1 MGKVVVL
8 NAKNKI
14 KKGRKRMGHE
24 YSDKIV
30 TLLKQHQ
37 NSENREAMEAYMRNQ
52 FQFFGIRTPE
62 RTALLRDFL
71 KEHGKPQVEELP
83 DIVRCLWSEPQRE
96 CQYIALSHLDKQS
109 RYLTKDHLP
118 FLEEIIT
125 DKSWWDTIDHIAPNH
140 VGKIYQTE
148 EDDAYLE
155 KWIHSDNMWLNRIS
169 ILHQLKYKGKTDQDR
184 LFRYI
189 LFHNESK
196 EFFIQKAI
204 GWALREYSKTDPEAV
219 QQFIESEKLAPLS
232 KREGMKHI
240 NRRAKE
246 GKTVEKY

>member
-1 MGKVVVL
+1 
-8 NAKNKI
+8 
-14 KKGRKRMGHE
+14 MGHE
-24 YSDKIV
+24 YSDKII
-30 TLLKQHQ
+30 TLLKKHQ

-52 FQFFGIRTPE
+52 FQFYGIRTPE

-71 KEHGKPQVEELP
+71 KENGKPRVEELP
-83 DIVRCLWSEPQRE
+83 EIVRSLWSEPQRE
-96 CQYIALSHLDKQS
+96 CQYMALSLLDKQS
-109 RYLTKDHLP
+109 RYLTKKHLP
-118 FLEEIIT
+118 ILEEIIT
-125 DKSWWDTIDHIAPNH
+125 EKSWWDTIDHIAPNH

-169 ILHQLKYKGKTDQDR
+169 ILYQLKYKEKTDQDR

-189 LFHNESK
+189 SMHNESK
-196 EFFIQKAI
+196 EFFIQKSI

-240 NRRAKE
+240 QRKAKE
-246 GKTVEKY
+246 GKTVEK

>member
-1 MGKVVVL
+1 
-8 NAKNKI
+8 
-14 KKGRKRMGHE
+14 MGHE
-24 YSDKIV
+24 YSDKII
-30 TLLKQHQ
+30 TLLKKHQ

-71 KEHGKPQVEELP
+71 KENGKPPVEELP
-83 DIVRCLWSEPQRE
+83 AIVRSLWSEPQRE
-96 CQYIALSHLDKQS
+96 CQYIGLSLLDKQS
-109 RYLTKDHLP
+109 RNLTKDHLP

-189 LFHNESK
+189 LLHNESK

-240 NRRAKE
+240 HRRAGE
-246 GKTVEKY
+246 GKTVEK

>member
-1 MGKVVVL
+1 
-8 NAKNKI
+8 
-14 KKGRKRMGHE
+14 MGHE

-96 CQYIALSHLDKQS
+96 CQYIALSLLDKQS

-240 NRRAKE
+240 HRRAKE

>member
-1 MGKVVVL
+1 
-8 NAKNKI
+8 
-14 KKGRKRMGHE
+14 MGHE
-24 YSDKIV
+24 YSDKII
-30 TLLKQHQ
+30 TLLKKHQ

-71 KEHGKPQVEELP
+71 KEYGKPQVEELP

-96 CQYIALSHLDKQS
+96 CQYIALSLLDKRS

-118 FLEEIIT
+118 FLEELIVN
-125 DKSWWDTIDHIAPNH
+125 KSWWDTIDHIAPNH

-148 EDDAYLE
+148 EDDTYLE
-155 KWIHSDNMWLNRIS
+155 KWIHSDHMWLNRIS

-189 LFHNESK
+189 LLHNESK

-240 NRRAKE
+240 HRRAKA
-246 GKTVEKY
+246 GKNVEK

>member
-1 MGKVVVL
+1 
-8 NAKNKI
+8 
-14 KKGRKRMGHE
+14 MGHE

-96 CQYIALSHLDKQS
+96 CQYIALSLLDKQS

>member
-1 MGKVVVL
+1 
-8 NAKNKI
+8 
-14 KKGRKRMGHE
+14 MGHE